1 MRLPQPRTPR
11 HHRRAMGILIASITV
26 AVLLAGCSTP
36 VIDDNTAA
44 TPTPSASATP
54 SETPTPTPT
63 PTPTTAPLPT
73 VVTAEAPQSSEEA
86 IAAATVSSKTYFDIR
101 AYIET
106 NHPEDTSAIDT
117 IAMED
122 AAAHVRKFAA
132 NQVENSL
139 VMSGFYTFD
148 VTGGSAGNLT
158 TSDGTVYPFGAV
170 SLDGCF
176 SQEQMSLLD
185 ATGVPPANI
194 NANRRGMMTVTVA
207 YIPAEK
213 HWIVT
218 NTGSPVTGDA
228 PC

>member
-1 MRLPQPRTPR
+1 MRLPKPRTAR
-11 HHRRAMGILIASITV
+11 QHRRTPGILITSITT
-26 AVLLAGCSTP
+26 VLLVAGCSTP

-73 VVTAEAPQSSEEA
+73 VAAAEAPQTSEEA

-101 AYIET
+101 SYIEV
-106 NHPEDTSAIDT
+106 NHPEHTSAIDT
-117 IAMED
+117 IAMDD

-132 NQVENSL
+132 NQVENNL

-185 ATGVPPANI
+185 ATGVPPANM
-194 NANRRGMMTVTVA
+194 NTNRRGMMTVTVA
-207 YIPAEK
+207 YILAEK

-218 NTGSPVTGDA
+218 NTGPPATGEA